1 MSRVVVNEIQAKVGN
16 DISFNDAAKIDT
28 LKGKTTAG
36 SITVQGENN
45 ATTNLQQGLAKAWGQ
60 FDGEIT
66 TPVLESSFNSSS
78 ITDLGTGRFQ
88 TTITNAMNDALYPVH
103 ATVGNE
109 QDDYAAQSDAQDH
122 LAFIG
127 SRTTTVQRLFCADH
141 DDGTQD
147 NPNSMNFLIFGG
159 VA

>member
-1 MSRVVVNEIQAKVGN
+1 MSTIFANNLKNISGGNNVNINQ
-16 DISFNDAAKIDT
+16 ISGIDS
-28 LKGKTTAG
+28 AG

-60 FDGEIT
+60 FDGEIA

-109 QDDYAAQSDAQDH
+109 QDDYAAQADDKDH

-127 SRTTTVQRLFCADH
+127 SRTTTVQRLFSADH

-159 VA
+159 LA

>member
-147 NPNSMNFLIFGG
+147 NPQSYNLLIFGDL
-159 VA
+159 A

>member
-1 MSRVVVNEIQAKVGN
+1 MSTIFANNLKNISGGNNVNINQLSG
-16 DISFNDAAKIDT
+16 ID
-28 LKGKTTAG
+28 TAG
-36 SITVQGENN
+36 SITVQGEGFH
-45 ATTNLQQGLAKAWGQ
+45 TTNLQQGLAKAWGQ

-88 TTITNAMNDALYPVH
+88 TTIINAMNDALYPVH

-109 QDDYAAQSDAQDH
+109 QDDYAAQADDKDH

-159 VA
+159 LA

>member
-1 MSRVVVNEIQAKVGN
+1 MS
-16 DISFNDAAKIDT
+16 T
-28 LKGKTTAG
+28 LKVDNIIGSGSAGFTGSVKSDGGTT
-36 SITVQGENN
+36 
-45 ATTNLQQGLAKAWGQ
+45 TTDLQQGLGKAWGQ
-60 FDGEIT
+60 FDGDIT
-66 TPVLESSFNSSS
+66 TPVLESSFNTTT

-109 QDDYAAQSDAQDH
+109 QDDYAAQADSNDH

-141 DDGTQD
+141 DDGTHD
-147 NPNSMNFLIFGG
+147 NPQSYNFLIFGDL
-159 VA
+159 A